1 MSDSLRFLKDLFL
14 TLRIGEG
21 DPSDLRCIL
30 AWFYLVVVWQLGSS
44 SSTVNGGKNFAT
56 TRHRRCRLHWH
67 NESWTYIET
76 EMQGEMF
83 GRLERRHH
91 VRSINKKLMIS
102 FPCVPHSCANVSSRL
117 PRLQFVHTQ
126 LRISFR
132 FPTLPYAWSCV
143 LRRMSTWHSMV
154 RWSFSHRS

>member
-1 MSDSLRFLKDLFL
+1 MIHQIFVASQHGSTSLLYGNWGHQVAQLM
-14 TLRIGEG
+14 EG
-21 DPSDLRCIL
+21 KTSPQPDTGGVDCTGTTKVGPTSRPR
-30 AWFYLVVVWQLGSS
+30 Y
-44 SSTVNGGKNFAT
+44 TVSGGDVRQ
-56 TRHRRCRLHWH
+56 TR
-67 NESWTYIET
+67 
-76 EMQGEMF
+76 G
-83 GRLERRHH
+83 RHH

-102 FPCVPHSCANVSSRL
+102 FPCGPHSCANVSSRL